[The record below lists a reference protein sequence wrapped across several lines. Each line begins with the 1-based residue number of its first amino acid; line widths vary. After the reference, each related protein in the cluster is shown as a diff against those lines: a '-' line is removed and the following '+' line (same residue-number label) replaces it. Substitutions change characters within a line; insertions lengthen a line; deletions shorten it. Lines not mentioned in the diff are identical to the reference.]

1 MGCSDSTIAPV
12 EDDNSYS
19 GSSSVQCQQVL
30 TLSEALVLYTADGSL
45 RGINPQKSE
54 IELRTLLDYPIALQ
68 YLTNAVRSLSI
79 DKEKFLP
86 CWMDIRLYCT
96 AKREDMK
103 GHMAA
108 MIYHKYAS
116 DKNIASVLIWK
127 VVKDCI
133 DSGSFSNDLFA
144 NVQDICFKGL
154 HEVFMKFKGTDAF
167 NEMGK
172 ALRRR
177 YNRTSLCPWKGFL
190 WPGL

>member
-1 MGCSDSTIAPV
+1 
-12 EDDNSYS
+12 
-19 GSSSVQCQQVL
+19 
-30 TLSEALVLYTADGSL
+30 
-45 RGINPQKSE
+45 
-54 IELRTLLDYPIALQ
+54 
-68 YLTNAVRSLSI
+68 
-79 DKEKFLP
+79 
-86 CWMDIRLYCT
+86 
-96 AKREDMK
+96 
-103 GHMAA
+103 MAA